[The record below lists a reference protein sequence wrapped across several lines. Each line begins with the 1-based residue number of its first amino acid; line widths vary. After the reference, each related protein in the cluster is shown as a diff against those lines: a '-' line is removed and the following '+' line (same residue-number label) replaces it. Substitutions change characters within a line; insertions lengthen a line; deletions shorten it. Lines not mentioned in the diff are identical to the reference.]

1 MVGVVVGGA
10 AVLVNKR
17 ELARILGVSLPTMT
31 AVLERYP
38 DFPVASR
45 GSNGVPW
52 QFDPELAKA
61 FVLAKRDEERA
72 ADAAKSELLA
82 QIALPL
88 DEPQRPGAEGPSLSS
103 VERLQQARALLAEDK
118 LARER
123 GFLVLTTDMRQRL
136 APLWAELNAALQA
149 LPAELGAAYNLP
161 LPVVRDMRRRIA
173 SAQRSIHARLV
184 ELLPDDAPLIEAEDD
199 EAA

>member
-1 MVGVVVGGA
+1 M
-10 AVLVNKR
+10 LVNKR

-31 AVLERYP
+31 AILDRYP
-38 DFPVASR
+38 DFPAANK

-61 FVLAKRDEERA
+61 FVLAKREEERA
-72 ADAAKSELLA
+72 ANAAKSELLA

-88 DEPQRPGAEGPSLSS
+88 DEPTETVAEGPSLSP

-123 GFLVLTTDMRQRL
+123 GFLIPTTEMRQRL
-136 APLWAELNAALQA
+136 APVWAELGNALQA
-149 LPAELGAAYNLP
+149 LPAELGAHYNLP

-173 SAQRSIHARLV
+173 AAQRSIHARLL
-184 ELLPDDAPLIEAEDD
+184 ELLPEDAPLIEAEDD